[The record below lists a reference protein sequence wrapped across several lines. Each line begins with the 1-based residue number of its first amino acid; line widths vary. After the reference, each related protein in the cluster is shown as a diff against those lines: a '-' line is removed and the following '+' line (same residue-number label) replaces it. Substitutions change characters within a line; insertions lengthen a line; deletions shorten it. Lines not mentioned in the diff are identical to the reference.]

1 MRKKIDFSNT
11 TNLRLPIC
19 ILALLMFF
27 SVLGQESKSTVNV
40 QGKDVT
46 QLKHSWAAQWITHKT
61 APTLEYGVFL
71 YRRSFS
77 LEVIP
82 SQFII
87 YVSADNRYRLTLNGE
102 VVSTGPARGDINNW
116 RFEEV
121 DLAPYLQAGENVLA
135 AQVVNFGEF
144 RHAAQTSFQT
154 AFILQ
159 GHEDNLIDLNT
170 RPDENWKIHHDE
182 AFGYTP
188 FLSDSVGGY
197 YAAGPG
203 DILFAEKHPWGW
215 EEVSYDDSNWQTPR
229 AATVEFAVGRGFLFG
244 STWYLV
250 PREIPKMTNIPT
262 RITKVVRAEGIKLP
276 NNIFEGESG
285 VTIPPHTTATIILD
299 QGHHTIGHPKLS
311 FSKGEGSK
319 VKLTYAEAMFFND
332 SEEYSAHG
340 GWRKGHRNKNLEK
353 KDVKGYY
360 DIVHPDGGDHR
371 NFQPLAMR
379 VYRFVK
385 MDIETQGEALDLDDF
400 QGYYTAYPFEEKS
413 SFSCDD
419 DSLKII
425 WDVAWRTL
433 KNSSV
438 ETFVDPYYEQ
448 LQYIGDSRVQAMVAI
463 YVADDDKL
471 MKKAIKSFDD
481 SRLPMGLTASRFPS
495 YIVQVIP
502 TYSLLWIGIMN
513 DFYMYRNEPEYL
525 EQFVPGILTVLDWF
539 ERHIDD
545 TNMLAN
551 LEWWNFTDWA
561 VGFDNGIPPGA
572 DDGHSANVSLQFVY
586 AIENALPILKQF
598 GKTAEADKYEAIAK
612 SMKAAVLAHCQ
623 NMQTGLI
630 AERPEKDVYSQHT
643 NIWAILTD
651 VFPDDE
657 AKSIMEK
664 VLSDPE
670 LIQGTVY
677 FKFYLVKALQKVG
690 LGDKYMQQLGP
701 WKYMLNQGMT
711 TFGETDKNPR
721 SDCHGWSATPCF
733 DMLHVVAGIQP
744 DSPGYKSVLIEPNF
758 NELHQIDAVY
768 KHPVGEIKVNIKK
781 DNQDHVNGTIELPR
795 GLTGIFKYHGKTIE
809 LIGESKINIK
819 K

>member
-1 MRKKIDFSNT
+1 MKDKT
-11 TNLRLPIC
+11 TFLTSMILRVQLC
-19 ILALLMFF
+19 MLA
-27 SVLGQESKSTVNV
+27 VLIVCSANGQESKSTVNV

-71 YRRSFS
+71 YRRSFE
-77 LEVIP
+77 LQEVP

-87 YVSADNRYRLTLNGE
+87 YVSADNRYRLSVNGE

-116 RFEEV
+116 RYEEV
-121 DLAPYLQAGENVLA
+121 DIAPYLKQGNNVLA

-144 RHAAQTSFQT
+144 RHAAQTTFQT

-159 GHEDNLIDLNT
+159 GHEDNTVDLNT
-170 RPDENWKIHHDE
+170 RPDEKWKIFHDY
-182 AFGYTP
+182 GYDYTP
-188 FLSDSVGGY
+188 FTSDSVGGY

-203 DILFAEKHPWGW
+203 DILYADKHPWKW
-215 EEVSYDDSNWQTPR
+215 DQIDFDDSNWQLPR

-250 PREIPKMTNIPT
+250 PREIPAMTNVPT
-262 RITKVVRAEGIKLP
+262 RITKVVRSEGIELP
-276 NNIFEGESG
+276 THIFKGDKG
-285 VTIPPHTTATIILD
+285 IIIPPNTKASIILD
-299 QGHHTIGHPKLS
+299 QEHHTIGHPKLW
-311 FSKGEGSK
+311 FSKGKDAK

-332 SEEYSAHG
+332 SKEYSAHG
-340 GWRKGHRNKNLEK
+340 GWHKGHRNKDFDK

-360 DIVHPDGGDHR
+360 DIVYPDGGEDR
-371 NFQPLAMR
+371 SYQPMAMR

-385 MDIETQGEALDLDDF
+385 MDIETQGEALNLDDF
-400 QGYYTAYPFEEKS
+400 LGYYTAYPFEEKS
-413 SFSCDD
+413 SFNSDN
-419 DSLKII
+419 DSLKVI
-425 WDVAWRTL
+425 WDIAWRTL

-448 LQYIGDSRVQAMVAI
+448 LQYIGDSRVQAMVAL

-513 DFYMYRNEPEYL
+513 DFYMYRSESQYL
-525 EQFVPGILTVLDWF
+525 EQFLPGILTVLDWF
-539 ERHIDD
+539 ERHVDD
-545 TNMLAN
+545 TGMLAN

-561 VGFDNGIPPGA
+561 AGFDNGIPPGA
-572 DDGHSANVSLQFVY
+572 DDGHSANISLQYVY
-586 AIENALPILKQF
+586 AIENALPILREF
-598 GKTAEADKYEAIAK
+598 GKTAEADKYELLAK
-612 SMKAAVLAHCQ
+612 SIKKAVLNLCQ
-623 NMQTGLI
+623 NDTNKLI

-643 NIWAILTD
+643 NIWGVLTD
-651 VFPDDE
+651 AFSEEE

-664 VLSDPE
+664 VLVDQE

-690 LGDKYMQQLGP
+690 LGDKYMDQLGP
-701 WKYMLNQGMT
+701 WKYMIDQGMT

-733 DMLHVVAGIQP
+733 DLLHVVAGIQP
-744 DSPGYKSVLIEPNF
+744 ASSGFNTVLIEPNF
-758 NELHQIDAVY
+758 NDLHHIDASY
-768 KHPVGEIKVNIKK
+768 KHPAGIIEVDIKK
-781 DNQDHVNGTIELPR
+781 NNSGDVDGKVTLPE
-795 GLTGIFKYHGKTIE
+795 GLTGTFKYDGKVIDLSGSTSIR
-809 LIGESKINIK
+809 IRK
-819 K
+819 

>member
-1 MRKKIDFSNT
+1 MKDTSLYITST
-11 TNLRLPIC
+11 ILRFQLCFI
-19 ILALLMFF
+19 ALLL
-27 SVLGQESKSTVNV
+27 VGCVYGQESSSTVNA

-46 QLKHSWAAQWITHKT
+46 QLKHSWAAQWITHKS

-71 YRRSFS
+71 YRRSFD
-77 LEVIP
+77 LEVKP
-82 SQFII
+82 NQFII
-87 YVSADNRYRLTLNGE
+87 YVSADNRYRLSINGE

-116 RFEEV
+116 RYEEV
-121 DLAPYLQAGENVLA
+121 DIAPYLTAGKNVLA
-135 AQVVNFGEF
+135 AQVVNYGEF
-144 RHAAQTSFQT
+144 RHAAQTTFQT

-159 GHEDNLIDLNT
+159 GHEDNVVEINT
-170 RPDENWKIHHDE
+170 KPDEEWKIYYDE
-182 AFGYTP
+182 GYSFTP

-203 DILFAEKHPWGW
+203 DVLFADKHPWGW
-215 EEVSYDDSNWQTPR
+215 SDINFDDRSWELPR

-250 PREIPKMTNIPT
+250 PREIPEMTNTPT
-262 RITKVVRAEGIKLP
+262 RITKVVRSEGIDLP
-276 NNIFEGESG
+276 AHIFQGNSG
-285 VTIPPHTTATIILD
+285 ITIPPNTTTSIILD
-299 QGHHTIGHPKLS
+299 QEHHTIGHPKLW
-311 FSKGEGSK
+311 FSKGRGSK
-319 VKLTYAEAMFFND
+319 VKMTYSEAMFYND
-332 SEEYSAHG
+332 SQEYSAHG
-340 GWRKGHRNKNLEK
+340 GWHKGHRNKDLDQ

-360 DIVHPDGGDHR
+360 DIVYPDGGEGR
-371 NFQPLAMR
+371 SYQPMAMR

-385 MDIETQGEALDLDDF
+385 LDIVTQNESLELDDYL
-400 QGYYTAYPFEEKS
+400 GYYTAYPFEEKS
-413 SFSCDD
+413 SFHSDN
-419 DSLKII
+419 DSLQII

-502 TYSLLWIGIMN
+502 TYSLLWIGIMH
-513 DFYMYRNEPEYL
+513 DFYMYRNDPEYL
-525 EQFVPGILTVLDWF
+525 EQFLPGILTVLDWF
-539 ERHIDD
+539 ERHVDD
-545 TNMLAN
+545 TGMLAN

-572 DDGHSANVSLQFVY
+572 DDGHSANISLQYVY
-586 AIENALPILKQF
+586 AIENALPILRRF
-598 GKTAEADKYEAIAK
+598 GKNQEADKYEAIAQ
-612 SMKAAVLAHCQ
+612 SMKKAVLDLCQ
-623 NMQTGLI
+623 NESTKLI

-643 NIWAILTD
+643 NIWGVLTD
-651 VFPDDE
+651 AFPQDE
-657 AKSIMEK
+657 AREIMEK
-664 VLSDPE
+664 VLVDTS

-690 LGDKYMQQLGP
+690 LGDKYMEQLAP
-701 WKYMLNQGMT
+701 WKYMLNQGMS

-733 DMLHVVAGIQP
+733 DLLHIVAGIQP
-744 DSPGYKSVLIEPNF
+744 ASPGFQTVLIEPNF
-758 NELHQIDAVY
+758 NDLNLIEATY
-768 KHPVGEIKVNIKK
+768 KHPKGVIKVNIKK
-781 DNQDHVNGTIELPR
+781 DQKGKVNGNVEMPKGLR
-795 GLTGIFKYHGKTIE
+795 GTFKYNGKVID
-809 LIGESKINIK
+809 LIDRTEISI
-819 K
+819 